1 MNFFCNRC
9 NKKSED
15 NILNFNSTKILLKN
29 TKHNLINNNI
39 LKEIETIEQFQNLN
53 IGENIT
59 TSLNNLNNLEE
70 EQEKDDELEI
80 IEYPYSKEKKFS
92 TSKFPKHFK
101 NNESK
106 FNNPNQI
113 EKDILN
119 QLNYFDN
126 NYNMSSNKIS
136 KNKKNMKKIKI
147 KDEEIERKDTMT
159 DPANLALSSL
169 IRDIN
174 NKKFITKE
182 KNYIKEKNNRDEEE
196 DDVTIDNEI
205 DNNFYAKNSNYKKE
219 MNNSNKI
226 DSNKNNIVKTNKII
240 ENKKLKSKS
249 KVSQE
254 NLNHKNSNSKKNEN
268 ILSKV
273 NQRKISAKQKR
284 VSEYN
289 SNIMKKKNLL
299 KNKRIITSNKTNLG
313 IKASSF
319 SSRKQFPKSYS
330 FNYFNNEKK
339 DGSSNEL
346 GYSWTFKKKNNH
358 LHNNI
363 LKVAY
368 KDKLKVTHKKV
379 NRTQLPIQKSCSS
392 HIASYLP

>member
-1 MNFFCNRC
+1 MNLFCNRC

-15 NILNFNSTKILLKN
+15 NILNFNSTEILLKN
-29 TKHNLINNNI
+29 TKQNLINNNI

-80 IEYPYSKEKKFS
+80 IEYPYSKKEKKFS
-92 TSKFPKHFK
+92 ASKFPKHFK
-101 NNESK
+101 NNGSK

-126 NYNMSSNKIS
+126 NMNSNKIS

-147 KDEEIERKDTMT
+147 NDEQIERKDTMT

-169 IRDIN
+169 MRDIN
-174 NKKFITKE
+174 SKKFMNKE
-182 KNYIKEKNNRDEEE
+182 KNYIKEEKNKDEDE

-205 DNNFYAKNSNYKKE
+205 DNNYYAKNNNFKKE
-219 MNNSNKI
+219 LNNSNKI
-226 DSNKNNIVKTNKII
+226 ESNKNNIIKSNKIT
-240 ENKKLKSKS
+240 EKKKLQSKS
-249 KVSQE
+249 KVSKE
-254 NLNHKNSNSKKNEN
+254 NLNNINSNSKKNEN
-268 ILSKV
+268 ILSKIS
-273 NQRKISAKQKR
+273 QRKASAKQKR

-289 SNIMKKKNLL
+289 SSIMKKKNLL
-299 KNKRIITSNKTNLG
+299 KNKKIITSNKTNLG
-313 IKASSF
+313 MKASSF
-319 SSRKQFPKSYS
+319 SNRKQFPKSYS
-330 FNYFNNEKK
+330 FNCFNNEKK
-339 DGSSNEL
+339 EGSSNEL
-346 GYSWTFKKKNNH
+346 GYSWTFKKKNNN
-358 LHNNI
+358 LQNNI
-363 LKVAY
+363 LKVSD
-368 KDKLKVTHKKV
+368 KDKLKITHKKV
-379 NRTQLPIQKSCSS
+379 NRAQLPIQKSCSS

>member
-15 NILNFNSTKILLKN
+15 NILNFNSTEILLKN

-80 IEYPYSKEKKFS
+80 IEYPYSKKEKKFS
-92 TSKFPKHFK
+92 TSKFPKTFK

-126 NYNMSSNKIS
+126 NINSNKIS

-174 NKKFITKE
+174 NKKFMNKD
-182 KNYIKEKNNRDEEE
+182 KNFIKEENNRDEDE

-205 DNNFYAKNSNYKKE
+205 DNNFYAKNNSYKKE
-219 MNNSNKI
+219 MNNYDKN
-226 DSNKNNIVKTNKII
+226 DSNKNNIIKANKII
-240 ENKKLKSKS
+240 EKKNLKSKS
-249 KVSQE
+249 KVSKE
-254 NLNHKNSNSKKNEN
+254 NLNNINSNSKKNEN
-268 ILSKV
+268 ISSKI
-273 NQRKISAKQKR
+273 NQRKVSAKQKR

-299 KNKRIITSNKTNLG
+299 KNKRIIASNKTNLG
-313 IKASSF
+313 LKASSF
-319 SSRKQFPKSYS
+319 SNRKQFPKSYS
-330 FNYFNNEKK
+330 FNCFNNEKK

-346 GYSWTFKKKNNH
+346 GYSWTFKKKNNNF
-358 LHNNI
+358 HNNI
-363 LKVAY
+363 LKVSD
-368 KDKLKVTHKKV
+368 KDKTKVTHKKV
-379 NRTQLPIQKSCSS
+379 NRAQLPIQKSCSS

>member
-15 NILNFNSTKILLKN
+15 NILNFNSTEILLKN

-289 SNIMKKKNLL
+289 SNIMKKK
-299 KNKRIITSNKTNLG
+299 I
-313 IKASSF
+313 
-319 SSRKQFPKSYS
+319 Y
-330 FNYFNNEKK
+330 
-339 DGSSNEL
+339 
-346 GYSWTFKKKNNH
+346 
-358 LHNNI
+358 
-363 LKVAY
+363 
-368 KDKLKVTHKKV
+368 
-379 NRTQLPIQKSCSS
+379 
-392 HIASYLP
+392 

>member
-15 NILNFNSTKILLKN
+15 NILNFNSTEILLKN
-29 TKHNLINNNI
+29 TKNNLINNNI
-39 LKEIETIEQFQNLN
+39 IKEIETIEQFQNLN

-80 IEYPYSKEKKFS
+80 IEYPYSKKEKKFS
-92 TSKFPKHFK
+92 NSKFPKHFQ

-126 NYNMSSNKIS
+126 NMNSNKIS

-159 DPANLALSSL
+159 DPANLALNSL
-169 IRDIN
+169 IKDIN
-174 NKKFITKE
+174 NKKFM
-182 KNYIKEKNNRDEEE
+182 NKEKNNIKEENNKEEDE

-205 DNNFYAKNSNYKKE
+205 DNNYYIKNNNCKKE
-219 MNNSNKI
+219 LNNSNK
-226 DSNKNNIVKTNKII
+226 NEPNRNNIIKPNKIV
-240 ENKKLKSKS
+240 EKNKLKGKS
-249 KVSQE
+249 KVSKE
-254 NLNHKNSNSKKNEN
+254 NLNNINSNSKKNEN
-268 ILSKV
+268 ILNKIS
-273 NQRKISAKQKR
+273 QRKISAKQKR

-289 SNIMKKKNLL
+289 TNIMKKKNLL

-313 IKASSF
+313 MKASSF

-330 FNYFNNEKK
+330 FNCFNNEKK

-346 GYSWTFKKKNNH
+346 GYSWTFKKKNNN

-363 LKVAY
+363 
-368 KDKLKVTHKKV
+368 
-379 NRTQLPIQKSCSS
+379 
-392 HIASYLP
+392 

>member
-15 NILNFNSTKILLKN
+15 NILNFNSTEILLKN

-80 IEYPYSKEKKFS
+80 IEYPYSKKEKKFS
-92 TSKFPKHFK
+92 TSKFPKTFK

-126 NYNMSSNKIS
+126 NTNSNKIS

-174 NKKFITKE
+174 NKKFMNKD
-182 KNYIKEKNNRDEEE
+182 KNYIKEENNRDEDE

-205 DNNFYAKNSNYKKE
+205 DNNFYAKNNSYKKE
-219 MNNSNKI
+219 MNNYDKN
-226 DSNKNNIVKTNKII
+226 DSNKNNIIKANKII
-240 ENKKLKSKS
+240 EKKNLKSKS
-249 KVSQE
+249 KVSKE
-254 NLNHKNSNSKKNEN
+254 NLNNINSNSKKNEN
-268 ILSKV
+268 ISSKI
-273 NQRKISAKQKR
+273 NQRKVSAKQKR

-289 SNIMKKKNLL
+289 SNIMKKK
-299 KNKRIITSNKTNLG
+299 
-313 IKASSF
+313 
-319 SSRKQFPKSYS
+319 KS
-330 FNYFNNEKK
+330 
-339 DGSSNEL
+339 
-346 GYSWTFKKKNNH
+346 FKK
-358 LHNNI
+358 
-363 LKVAY
+363 
-368 KDKLKVTHKKV
+368 
-379 NRTQLPIQKSCSS
+379 
-392 HIASYLP
+392 

>member
-15 NILNFNSTKILLKN
+15 NILNFNSTEILLKN

-80 IEYPYSKEKKFS
+80 IEYPYSKKEKKFS
-92 TSKFPKHFK
+92 TSKFPKTFK

-126 NYNMSSNKIS
+126 NINSNKTS

-174 NKKFITKE
+174 NKKFNNKE
-182 KNYIKEKNNRDEEE
+182 KNYIKEENNKEEDE

-205 DNNFYAKNSNYKKE
+205 DNNFYAKNNNNYKKE
-219 MNNSNKI
+219 LYNNDKI
-226 DSNKNNIVKTNKII
+226 ESNKNNILKTNKII
-240 ENKKLKSKS
+240 EKKKLKSKG
-249 KVSQE
+249 KVSKE
-254 NLNHKNSNSKKNEN
+254 NLNNINSTSKKNEN
-268 ILSKV
+268 ILSKIG
-273 NQRKISAKQKR
+273 QRKVSAKQKR

-289 SNIMKKKNLL
+289 SNIMKKKKSL
-299 KNKRIITSNKTNLG
+299 KK
-313 IKASSF
+313 
-319 SSRKQFPKSYS
+319 
-330 FNYFNNEKK
+330 
-339 DGSSNEL
+339 
-346 GYSWTFKKKNNH
+346 
-358 LHNNI
+358 
-363 LKVAY
+363 
-368 KDKLKVTHKKV
+368 
-379 NRTQLPIQKSCSS
+379 
-392 HIASYLP
+392 